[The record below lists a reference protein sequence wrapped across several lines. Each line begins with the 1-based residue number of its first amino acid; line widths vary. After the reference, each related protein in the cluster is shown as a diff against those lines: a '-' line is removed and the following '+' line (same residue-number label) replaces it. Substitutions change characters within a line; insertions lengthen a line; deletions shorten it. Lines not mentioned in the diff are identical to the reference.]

1 MDEKRKGLKIKL
13 IVTGVIV
20 VLLGGYMWWQNYG
33 PYDITTPKKEIG
45 SPEEYDRFMK
55 SLAKAW
61 KDDYVGFATPEETFD
76 AFRKTLKEGDYELA
90 SKYFVPQKQE
100 EMLLE
105 FREGEESGGINKQVE
120 LIYLEYEVRYSENKE
135 KAFLIS
141 KDNEGHTFVYNLT
154 LNLFNKIWKMEEL

>member
-13 IVTGVIV
+13 IVAGVII

-55 SLAKAW
+55 SLEKAW
-61 KDDYVGFATPEETFD
+61 RDDHVGFTTPEETFD
-76 AFRKTLKEGDYELA
+76 AFRKALKDGNYELA

-100 EMLLE
+100 EM
-105 FREGEESGGINKQVE
+105 ESDFSKNINGYVDSLVDK
-120 LIYLEYEVRYSENKE
+120 LYLPHKIEYSESKE
-135 KAFLIS
+135 KVFFIVNDN
-141 KDNEGHTFVYNLT
+141 KDHTFMYVLT
-154 LNLFNKIWKMEEL
+154 LNLFNNIWKMEEL